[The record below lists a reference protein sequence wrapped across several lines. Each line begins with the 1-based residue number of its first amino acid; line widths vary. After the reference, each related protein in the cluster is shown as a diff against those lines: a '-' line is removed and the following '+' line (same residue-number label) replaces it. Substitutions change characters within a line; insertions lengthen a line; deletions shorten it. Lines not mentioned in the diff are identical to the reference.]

1 MTAFDNGS
9 EGGFGSEGLGFSSAR
24 SPFHMSR
31 RSLVSALGVAAVGFS
46 LQACGGGKG
55 GDGDKLNFYTW
66 DTYIGE
72 TTLADFQKAS
82 GVKVQTSY
90 FSTNDELFAKLKA
103 GNPGYDVIV
112 PSNEFVAR
120 MRQAD
125 MLLPL
130 DLAQIPNLKNI
141 APEFMGQDYDPAPK
155 HSVPYTWLVTG
166 IGYRKSRV
174 NGTPDSWKWL
184 YDSDLYKGRIALL
197 SEAAD
202 LIRLGAKYL
211 GKSLNGVDAAT
222 IKQVEEM
229 LIRQKPN
236 IKTFHEDNG
245 QDLLLAGDVDLVME
259 FNGDIAQIAAEDPDI
274 GFVVPKEGSLLNADT
289 LAIPK
294 GAPRPELA
302 HKFINFLLDAEAGK
316 HIAETILYPTP
327 NAAAKA
333 LMPES
338 YRDNPIVFP
347 SGAGMDNSEWGKF
360 EGPEQQRLFE
370 DAITRVR
377 AA

>member
-1 MTAFDNGS
+1 MAANSMFSQISRRGLLAGLGVAGIGFTLEACGGPNKS
-9 EGGFGSEGLGFSSAR
+9 EGGSGET
-24 SPFHMSR
+24 
-31 RSLVSALGVAAVGFS
+31 
-46 LQACGGGKG
+46 
-55 GDGDKLNFYTW
+55 LNFYNW

-72 TTLADFQKAS
+72 TTVEDFRKAS
-82 GVKVQTSY
+82 GVKVKSS
-90 FSTNDELFAKLKA
+90 FFATNDELFAKLKA

-112 PSNEFVAR
+112 PSNEFVTR
-120 MRQAD
+120 MREAD

-130 DLAQIPNLKNI
+130 DMAQIPNAKNI
-141 APEFMGQDYDPAPK
+141 APEYLGLDYDPEPK
-155 HSVPYTWLVTG
+155 HSLPYTWLVTG

-174 NGTPDSWKWL
+174 NGVPDSWKWL

-211 GKSLNGVDAAT
+211 GKSLNGIDAET
-222 IKQVEEM
+222 TKLVEEM
-229 LIRQKPN
+229 LIRQKAN

-259 FNGDIAQIAAEDPDI
+259 FNGDIAQIALEDPDI
-274 GFVVPKEGSLLNADT
+274 AFVVPKEGSLLNADT

-294 GAPRPELA
+294 GAPKVELA
-302 HKFINFLLDAEAGK
+302 HQFINYLLDGQAGK
-316 HIAETILYPTP
+316 HIIETILYPTP
-327 NAAAKA
+327 NTAAKA

-338 YRDNPIVFP
+338 YRTNPMIFP
-347 SGAGMDNSEWGKF
+347 TGPGMDGSEWGKF
-360 EGPEQQRLFE
+360 EGADQQRMFE
-370 DAITRVR
+370 EAITRVR

>member
-1 MTAFDNGS
+1 MAMDRRT
-9 EGGFGSEGLGFSSAR
+9 SSLVGWCPPTGA
-24 SPFHMSR
+24 HGMSR
-31 RSLVSALGVAAVGFS
+31 RGVLAGLGVAAVGFS
-46 LQACGGGKG
+46 LTGCSSDTG
-55 GDGDKLNFYTW
+55 KLNFYTW

-72 TTLADFQKAS
+72 TTLADFQKAT
-82 GVKVQTSY
+82 GIAVQTSY
-90 FSTNDELFAKLKA
+90 FSTNDELFAKLSA

-112 PSNEFVAR
+112 PSNEFVTR
-120 MRQAD
+120 MAAAG
-125 MLLPL
+125 MLEPL
-130 DLAQIPNLKNI
+130 DMAKIPNFANI
-141 APEFMGQDYDPAPK
+141 APEFQKTDYDPPPR

-174 NGTPDSWKWL
+174 NGVPDSWKWL
-184 YDSDLYKGRIALL
+184 YDSDLYKGRIALV
-197 SEAAD
+197 SESAD

-211 GKSLNGVDAAT
+211 GKSLNGVDDAT
-222 IKQVEEM
+222 VATVRDM

-259 FNGDIAQIAAEDPDI
+259 LNGDIAQVAREDPDI
-274 GFVVPKEGSLLNADT
+274 GFVVPREGSLLNADA

-294 GAPRPELA
+294 GASDREAA
-302 HKFINFLLDAEAGK
+302 HQFLNFLLDAKAGK

-333 LMPES
+333 LMPAS
-338 YRDNPIVFP
+338 FQGNPIIFP
-347 SGAGMDNSEWGKF
+347 TGPGMDASEWGRF
-360 EGPEQQRLFE
+360 EGPERARRFE
-370 DAITRVR
+370 EAVTQMR

>member
-1 MTAFDNGS
+1 MMEL
-9 EGGFGSEGLGFSSAR
+9 EGAGGWGAGGWTGLSQSRLSRRNLLAGLGMGALGFSLS
-24 SPFHMSR
+24 
-31 RSLVSALGVAAVGFS
+31 
-46 LQACGGGKG
+46 ACGEPKG
-55 GDGDKLNFYTW
+55 SASAAEKLNFYTW

-72 TTLADFQKAS
+72 TTLADFEKAN

-90 FSTNDELFAKLKA
+90 FATNDELFAKLKA

-112 PSNEFVAR
+112 PSNEFVTR
-120 MRQAD
+120 MRLAD
-125 MLLPL
+125 MLQPL
-130 DLAQIPNLKNI
+130 DMAQIPNFRNI
-141 APEFMGQDYDPAPK
+141 APEFQEADYDTPLPR
-155 HSVPYTWLVTG
+155 HSVPYTWLVLG

-184 YDSDLYKGRIALL
+184 FDSELYKGRIALT

-222 IKQVEEM
+222 TKAVTDL

-236 IKTFHEDNG
+236 IKAFHEDNG
-245 QDLLLAGDVDLVME
+245 QDLLAAGDVDLVLE
-259 FNGDIAQIAAEDPDI
+259 TNGDIAQVAQEDADI

-294 GAPRPELA
+294 GAPRAAQA

-316 HIAETILYPTP
+316 HIIETILYPTP

-333 LMPES
+333 LMPAS
-338 YRDNPIVFP
+338 YQANPIIFP
-347 SGAGMDNSEWGKF
+347 TGPGMENSEWGTF
-360 EGPEQQRLFE
+360 EGPEQARIFE
-370 DAITRVR
+370 EAVTRMR

>member
-1 MTAFDNGS
+1 MSDFRADDRSQLGASFTNLGHSRLSRRGLMA
-9 EGGFGSEGLGFSSAR
+9 GLGA
-24 SPFHMSR
+24 
-31 RSLVSALGVAAVGFS
+31 AAVGFT
-46 LQACGGGKG
+46 LTGCGSGGSG
-55 GDGDKLNFYTW
+55 SAGEDKLNFYTW

-82 GVKVQTSY
+82 GIKVQTSY
-90 FSTNDELFAKLKA
+90 FATNDELFAKLKA

-112 PSNEFVAR
+112 PSNEFVTR
-120 MRQAD
+120 MRSAN
-125 MLLPL
+125 MLMPL
-130 DLAQIPNLKNI
+130 DMSMIPNIKNI
-141 APEFMGQDYDPAPK
+141 APEFLGQDYDPDPK

-174 NGTPDSWKWL
+174 NGVPDSWKWL

-202 LIRLGAKYL
+202 VIRLGAKYL
-211 GKSLNGVDAAT
+211 GKSLNGIDAAT
-222 IKQVEEM
+222 IKLVEEM
-229 LIRQKPN
+229 LIRQKVN

-259 FNGDIAQIAAEDPDI
+259 FNGDIAQVAAEDPDI

-289 LAIPK
+289 LAIPT

-302 HKFINFLLDAEAGK
+302 HKFLNFLLDAEVGK

-338 YRDNPIVFP
+338 YRDNPIIFP
-347 SGAGMDNSEWGKF
+347 KGAGMDASEWGKF
-360 EGPEQQRLFE
+360 EGPELQRQFE
-370 DAITRVR
+370 EAMTRVR

>member
-1 MTAFDNGS
+1 MVNFKGANDL
-9 EGGFGSEGLGFSSAR
+9 GGLTR
-24 SPFHMSR
+24 KQLSR
-31 RSLVSALGVAAVGFS
+31 RTLLGGLGVAGIGFT
-46 LQACGGGKG
+46 LEACGGSG
-55 GDGDKLNFYTW
+55 GPAGGEKLNFYTW

-72 TTLADFQKAS
+72 TTLADFQKES
-82 GVKVQTSY
+82 GVKVQTSF

-112 PSNEFVAR
+112 PSNEFVTR

-130 DLAQIPNLKNI
+130 DLAKIPNSKNI
-141 APEFMGQDYDPAPK
+141 APEFLGQDYDPAPK
-155 HSVPYTWLVTG
+155 HSLPYTWLVTG

-174 NGTPDSWKWL
+174 NGVPDSWKWL

-211 GKSLNGVDAAT
+211 GKSLNGIDAET
-222 IKQVEEM
+222 TKLVEAM

-294 GAPRPELA
+294 GAPRVDLA
-302 HKFINFLLDAEAGK
+302 HKFINFLLDPEAGK
-316 HIAETILYPTP
+316 HIIETILYPTP

-338 YRDNPIVFP
+338 YRTNPIVFP
-347 SGAGMDNSEWGKF
+347 SGPGMDASEWGKF
-360 EGPEQQRLFE
+360 EGPEQQRMFE
-370 DAITRVR
+370 EAITRVR